1 MSTDELKEII
11 SDIQQAK
18 VGKRHPEFV
27 TLREITNTYPEAAS
41 LITQLTES
49 GQLILGRTINDH
61 YIKQL
66 L

>member
-27 TLREITNTYPEAAS
+27 TLREITTAYPEAS
-41 LITQLTES
+41 PLINELTES
-49 GQLILGRTINDH
+49 GQLILGRTINDQ
-61 YIKQL
+61 YIKHL